1 MRGLVTEYGDIV
13 NLHIL
18 SHKTEMVAVFL
29 EGKSEVDVEYDK
41 NYIVV
46 ILGHF
51 ETLLNTKQC
60 RHLTLVS
67 NFSLEPVGE

>member
-1 MRGLVTEYGDIV
+1 MRGLVTEYWDIV

-46 ILGHF
+46 ILGHS
-51 ETLLNTKQC
+51 ETL
-60 RHLTLVS
+60 
-67 NFSLEPVGE
+67 